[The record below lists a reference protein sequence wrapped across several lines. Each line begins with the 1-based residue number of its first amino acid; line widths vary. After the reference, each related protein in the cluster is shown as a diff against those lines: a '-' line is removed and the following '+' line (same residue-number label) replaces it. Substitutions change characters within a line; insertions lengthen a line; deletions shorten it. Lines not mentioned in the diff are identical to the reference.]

1 MTESVY
7 DCNRYQNLRSVYMI
21 ADYNRTQQE
30 LNEEY
35 NLFVLKISKNAKEI
49 REDYSKLSNE
59 NQRRF
64 MQEIQ
69 ALLRASSIAD
79 MLNEV
84 ANWRPNR

>member
-1 MTESVY
+1 
-7 DCNRYQNLRSVYMI
+7 MI
-21 ADYNRTQQE
+21 ADYNRMQQE
-30 LNEEY
+30 LNGEY

-69 ALLRASSIAD
+69 ALLRASSVAD

>member
-7 DCNRYQNLRSVYMI
+7 DCSRYQNLRSVYMI
-21 ADYNRTQQE
+21 ADYNRMQQE
-30 LNEEY
+30 LNGEY
-35 NLFVLKISKNAKEI
+35 NLFMLKISKNAKEI

-69 ALLRASSIAD
+69 ALLRVSSVAD

>member
-1 MTESVY
+1 
-7 DCNRYQNLRSVYMI
+7 MI
-21 ADYNRTQQE
+21 ADYNRMQQE
-30 LNEEY
+30 LNGEY
-35 NLFVLKISKNAKEI
+35 NLFMLKISKNAKEI

-69 ALLRASSIAD
+69 ALLRVSSVTD

>member
-1 MTESVY
+1 
-7 DCNRYQNLRSVYMI
+7 MI
-21 ADYNRTQQE
+21 ADYNRMQQE
-30 LNEEY
+30 LNGEY
-35 NLFVLKISKNAKEI
+35 NLFILKISKNAKEI

-69 ALLRASSIAD
+69 ALLRVSSVAD

>member
-1 MTESVY
+1 
-7 DCNRYQNLRSVYMI
+7 MI
-21 ADYNRTQQE
+21 ADYNRMQQE
-30 LNEEY
+30 LNGEY

-59 NQRRF
+59 NQGRF

-69 ALLRASSIAD
+69 ALLRVSSVAD

>member
-1 MTESVY
+1 
-7 DCNRYQNLRSVYMI
+7 MI
-21 ADYNRTQQE
+21 ADYNRMQQE

-59 NQRRF
+59 NQGRF

-69 ALLRASSIAD
+69 ALLRVSSVAD

>member
-1 MTESVY
+1 
-7 DCNRYQNLRSVYMI
+7 MI
-21 ADYNRTQQE
+21 ADYNRMQQG

-69 ALLRASSIAD
+69 ALLRASSVAD

>member
-1 MTESVY
+1 
-7 DCNRYQNLRSVYMI
+7 MI
-21 ADYNRTQQE
+21 ADYNRMQQE
-30 LNEEY
+30 LNGEY

-69 ALLRASSIAD
+69 ALLRVSSVAD

-84 ANWRPNR
+84 VNWRPNR

>member
-1 MTESVY
+1 
-7 DCNRYQNLRSVYMI
+7 MI
-21 ADYNRTQQE
+21 ADYNRMQQE

-69 ALLRASSIAD
+69 ALLRASSVAD

-84 ANWRPNR
+84 ANWRTNR

>member
-1 MTESVY
+1 
-7 DCNRYQNLRSVYMI
+7 MI
-21 ADYNRTQQE
+21 ADYNRMQQE

-69 ALLRASSIAD
+69 ALLRVSSVAD

-84 ANWRPNR
+84 ANWRTNR

>member
-1 MTESVY
+1 
-7 DCNRYQNLRSVYMI
+7 MI
-21 ADYNRTQQE
+21 ADYNRMQQE
-30 LNEEY
+30 LNGEY

-69 ALLRASSIAD
+69 ALLRVSSVAD

>member
-1 MTESVY
+1 
-7 DCNRYQNLRSVYMI
+7 MI
-21 ADYNRTQQE
+21 ADYNRMQQE
-30 LNEEY
+30 LNGEY
-35 NLFVLKISKNAKEI
+35 NLFMLKISKNAKEI

-69 ALLRASSIAD
+69 ALLRVSSVAD

>member
-1 MTESVY
+1 
-7 DCNRYQNLRSVYMI
+7 MI
-21 ADYNRTQQE
+21 ADYNRMQQE

-69 ALLRASSIAD
+69 ALLRASSVAD

>member
-1 MTESVY
+1 
-7 DCNRYQNLRSVYMI
+7 MI
-21 ADYNRTQQE
+21 ADYNRMQQE

-59 NQRRF
+59 NQRCF

-69 ALLRASSIAD
+69 ALLRASSVAD

>member
-1 MTESVY
+1 
-7 DCNRYQNLRSVYMI
+7 MI
-21 ADYNRTQQE
+21 ADYNRMQQE

-69 ALLRASSIAD
+69 ALLRVSSVAD

>member
-1 MTESVY
+1 
-7 DCNRYQNLRSVYMI
+7 MI
-21 ADYNRTQQE
+21 ADYNRMQQE

-69 ALLRASSIAD
+69 ALLRVSSVAD
-79 MLNEV
+79 ILNEV

>member
-1 MTESVY
+1 
-7 DCNRYQNLRSVYMI
+7 MI
-21 ADYNRTQQE
+21 ADYNRMQQE

-69 ALLRASSIAD
+69 ALLRASSVAD

-84 ANWRPNR
+84 ANWRSNR

>member
-1 MTESVY
+1 
-7 DCNRYQNLRSVYMI
+7 MI
-21 ADYNRTQQE
+21 ADYNRMQQE
-30 LNEEY
+30 LNGEY

-49 REDYSKLSNE
+49 REGYSKLSNE

-69 ALLRASSIAD
+69 ALLRVSSVAD